1 MIPLHFL
8 YFNKN
13 KLYII
18 YNLVNLNINKFL
30 GLIMIQKNYNIWIL
44 SFLFA
49 FTFVFVISWIDIKGH
64 DFEDIVQYIRRM
76 VYLHAGGKEATY
88 SGILW
93 ITSEPLWK
101 FIIMQLANIF
111 DDYRSAMY
119 LVSFIS
125 IGLHATFLFRRVPVI
140 VAFVF
145 LINPMTVDLM
155 MAQVRI
161 ALAFG
166 LLLVAYD
173 LKSKNLAMLLIFLSV
188 LIHAAMPIFV
198 GMYYVLYELNKRV
211 EAKKLYLT
219 ALGMGILMALFMKY
233 GMNSILSAIGD
244 RHADYANDTVV
255 STVSYSMIWIVVS
268 ALIATFSSFENEQ
281 ERLLATYV
289 IVFMSFFFFASTM
302 GVFGKRYVSVTMV
315 VIIASLSTLPKHIK
329 EGTYVLLFMYNIYLF
344 KFWLVK

>member
-1 MIPLHFL
+1 MIPLHFA

-18 YNLVNLNINKFL
+18 YFLINLNINKIL
-30 GLIMIQKNYNIWIL
+30 GLIMTNKNYNVWIL

-49 FTFVFVISWIDIKGH
+49 FIFVYIISWIDIKGH

-76 VYLHAGGKEATY
+76 VYLHAGGKEEEY

-93 ITSEPLWK
+93 VTSEPLWK

-111 DDYRSAMY
+111 DDYRLAMY
-119 LVSFIS
+119 LVSFVS
-125 IGLHATFLFRRVPVI
+125 MGLHATFLFRRVPFI

-166 LLLVAYD
+166 LVLVAYD
-173 LKSKNLAMLLIFLSV
+173 LKSKKLAMVLIIASI
-188 LIHAAMPIFV
+188 LIHAAMPIFL
-198 GMYYVLYELNKRV
+198 GMYYILYELNKRI

-219 ALGMGILMALFMKY
+219 ALIMGILMALFMKY
-233 GMNSILSAIGD
+233 GVNSILSAIGD
-244 RHADYANDTVV
+244 RHADYANDSVV
-255 STVSYSMIWIVVS
+255 STVSYSIIWILIS
-268 ALIATFSSFENEQ
+268 GLIATFSSFENEE

-329 EGTYVLLFMYNIYLF
+329 EGTYVLLFMYNVYLF

>member
-1 MIPLHFL
+1 MIPLRFT

-18 YNLVNLNINKFL
+18 YNMINLNKNKSL
-30 GLIMIQKNYNIWIL
+30 GLIMISKNYNVWIL

-49 FTFVFVISWIDIKGH
+49 FTFVFIISWIDIKGH

-76 VYLHAGGKEATY
+76 VYLHAGGKEEEYT
-88 SGILW
+88 GLLW

-101 FIIMQLANIF
+101 FIIMQLADICT
-111 DDYRSAMY
+111 DYRWAMY

-125 IGLHATFLFRRVPVI
+125 LGFHATFLFRRVPFI
-140 VAFVF
+140 VAVIF

-166 LLLVAYD
+166 LVLVAYD
-173 LKSKNLAMLLIFLSV
+173 LKSKNLAILLILCAI
-188 LIHAAMPIFV
+188 LIHASMPIFI
-198 GMYYVLYELNKRV
+198 GMYYLLYRLNKRV

-219 ALGMGILMALFMKY
+219 AIGMGILMAIFMKY
-233 GMNSILSAIGD
+233 GVNSILSAIGD
-244 RHADYANDTVV
+244 RHADYANDSVV
-255 STVSYSMIWIVVS
+255 STVSYSIIWILIS
-268 ALIATFSSFENEQ
+268 GLIATFSSFDNEE

-289 IVFMSFFFFASTM
+289 IVFMGFFFFASTM

-315 VIIASLSTLPKHIK
+315 IIIASLNTLPKHIK
-329 EGTYVLLFMYNIYLF
+329 EGTYMLLVMYNIYLF

>member
-1 MIPLHFL
+1 MIPLHFV

-18 YNLVNLNINKFL
+18 YFLINLNINKFL
-30 GLIMIQKNYNIWIL
+30 GLTMTDKNYNVWIL
-44 SFLFA
+44 SFFFA
-49 FTFVFVISWIDIKGH
+49 FTFVFIISWIDIKGH

-111 DDYRSAMY
+111 DDYRLAMY
-119 LVSFIS
+119 LVSFVS
-125 IGLHATFLFRRVPVI
+125 MGLHSTFLFRRVPFI

-166 LLLVAYD
+166 LVLVAYD
-173 LKSKNLAMLLIFLSV
+173 IKSKKFAIFLLILAT
-188 LIHAAMPIFV
+188 LIHAAMPIFLGV
-198 GMYYVLYELNKRV
+198 YYILYELNKRI

-219 ALGMGILMALFMKY
+219 ALVMGILMALFMKY
-233 GMNSILSAIGD
+233 GVNSILSAIGD
-244 RHADYANDTVV
+244 RHADYANDSVV
-255 STVSYSMIWIVVS
+255 STVSYSIIWILIS
-268 ALIATFSSFENEQ
+268 GLIATFSDFENEE

-329 EGTYVLLFMYNIYLF
+329 EGTYVLLFMYNVYLF

>member
-1 MIPLHFL
+1 MIPLCFV

-18 YNLVNLNINKFL
+18 HNMVNLIKNKFI
-30 GLIMIQKNYNIWIL
+30 GLVMISKNYNVWIL

-49 FTFVFVISWIDIKGH
+49 FTFVFIISWIDIKGH

-76 VYLHAGGKEATY
+76 VYLHAGGKEEEYT
-88 SGILW
+88 GILW

-101 FIIMQLANIF
+101 FIIMQLANVC
-111 DDYRSAMY
+111 DDYRWAMY

-125 IGLHATFLFRRVPVI
+125 IGLHATFLFRRIPVI
-140 VAFVF
+140 VAVVF

-166 LLLVAYD
+166 LVLVAYD
-173 LKSKNLAMLLIFLSV
+173 LKSKKLAILLMFSAL
-188 LIHAAMPIFV
+188 LIHASMPIFI
-198 GMYYVLYELNKRV
+198 GMYYILFELNKRI

-219 ALGMGILMALFMKY
+219 ALAMGILMAVFMKY
-233 GMNSILSAIGD
+233 GVNSILSAIGD
-244 RHADYANDTVV
+244 RHADYANDSVV
-255 STVSYSMIWIVVS
+255 STVSYSIIWILIS
-268 ALIATFSSFENEQ
+268 GLIATFSSFENE
-281 ERLLATYV
+281 EDRLLATYV

-302 GVFGKRYVSVTMV
+302 GVFGKRYVSVSM
-315 VIIASLSTLPKHIK
+315 VIIVASLSTLPKHIK